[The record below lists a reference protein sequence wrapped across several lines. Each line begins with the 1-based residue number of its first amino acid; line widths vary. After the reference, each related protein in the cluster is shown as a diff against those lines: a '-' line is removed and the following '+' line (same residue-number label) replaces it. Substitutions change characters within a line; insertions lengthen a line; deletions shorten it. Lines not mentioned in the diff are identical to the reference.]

1 MSPLKGMNSIVNS
14 HVTHLHPDLDTRLN
28 WLSSS
33 LALVGLGWTSTSC
46 SRKLACCSAHPCSLT
61 GSSCTL
67 IQTLCCVI
75 WGLKGGLP
83 PRCKPFEVDRKN
95 DLVPDHPLGCCLHHQ
110 RHAFELQSF
119 LTVSDSDTE
128 GFPRCWGNGGS
139 HGWRTVQSDIHHLQ
153 LRLGVGDQALTHW
166 SPPPPL

>member
-33 LALVGLGWTSTSC
+33 LALVGLGWTSISC
-46 SRKLACCSAHPCSLT
+46 SRKLACCSAHLCSLT
-61 GSSCTL
+61 GSACTL

-83 PRCKPFEVDRKN
+83 PRCRPFGVDRKN

-110 RHAFELQSF
+110 GHAFELQSF

-128 GFPRCWGNGGS
+128 GFPRCWRNGGS
-139 HGWRTVQSDIHHLQ
+139 HGWRIVQSDIHHLQ

-166 SPPPPL
+166 SPPL